1 MTANPATTEG
11 PLPRQPHGLPCD
23 ADLLGQRI
31 RQLAH
36 ELEVVMK
43 LDAPDLEEAR
53 RRALSLHAL
62 LVKSCDDGLTWGAD
76 KEWARQVLDRFLT
89 WCVQPIRS
97 LQPPD
102 PDGTPGADAAPC
114 LRAMRARRSV
124 RFWLREPVP
133 RSLLL
138 EILEAATWAPS
149 AFNRQPWRFCVVEN
163 EGFGAE
169 SAGDASNESMIA
181 KAPVR
186 IYIAI
191 DSRLHEEDQ
200 APMLDAGTA
209 AMNLLLAAH
218 AHGLGACLLYQG
230 ELVEQDSLRDYFALG
245 RDWTF
250 PLVVLAGYAAEEP
263 RAPGRVPIA
272 EIVTFKRAV
281 RGLDTFLR

>member
-1 MTANPATTEG
+1 
-11 PLPRQPHGLPCD
+11 LSRQPRDLPCD
-23 ADLLGQRI
+23 PGLLGQRI

-36 ELEVVMK
+36 ELVVTMK

-53 RRALSLHAL
+53 RMALALHAL
-62 LVKSCDDGLTWGAD
+62 LVKSCDDGLSWGAD

-89 WCVQPIRS
+89 WCVKPTRD

-102 PDGTPGADAAPC
+102 PDGAPVADAGRC
-114 LRAMRARRSV
+114 LRALRERRSV
-124 RFWLREPVP
+124 RFWQRQPVP

-138 EILEAATWAPS
+138 EVLEAATWAPS

-163 EGFGAE
+163 DGQDRETVD
-169 SAGDASNESMIA
+169 DASNASMIA

-186 IYIAI
+186 VYVAV
-191 DSRLHEEDQ
+191 DGRLYEEEQ
-200 APMLDAGTA
+200 APVLDAGTA

-230 ELVEQDSLRDYFALG
+230 ELVDQDALREYFSLG

-250 PLVVLAGYAAEEP
+250 PLVVLAGYPAEEP
-263 RAPGRVPIA
+263 AAPGRVPVTEIA
-272 EIVTFKRAV
+272 TFKRAV
-281 RGLDTFLR
+281 PGLDTFLR

>member
-1 MTANPATTEG
+1 
-11 PLPRQPHGLPCD
+11 LSRQPHGLPCD

-36 ELEVVMK
+36 ELEVAMK
-43 LDAPDLEEAR
+43 LDEPDLEEAR

-62 LVKSCDDGLTWGAD
+62 LVKSCDDGLSWGAD
-76 KEWARQVLDRFLT
+76 KEWARQILDRFLT
-89 WCVQPIRS
+89 WCVNPRRE

-102 PDGTPGADAAPC
+102 PDGTPMADATPC
-114 LRAMRARRSV
+114 LRALRARRSV
-124 RFWLREPVP
+124 RFWLSQAVP

-138 EILEAATWAPS
+138 EVLEAATWAPS

-163 EGFGAE
+163 DPQNMEA
-169 SAGDASNESMIA
+169 AGDASNASMIA

-186 IYIAI
+186 IYVAV
-191 DSRLHEEDQ
+191 DGRLYEEEQ
-200 APMLDAGTA
+200 ASVLDAGTA

-230 ELVEQDSLRDYFALG
+230 ELVHQEALREFFALG

-250 PLVVLAGYAAEEP
+250 PLVVLTGYPAEDP
-263 RAPGRVPIA
+263 AAPGRVA
-272 EIVTFKRAV
+272 VGEIVTYKRAV
-281 RGLDTFLR
+281 PGLDTFLR

>member
-1 MTANPATTEG
+1 VTRPS
-11 PLPRQPHGLPCD
+11 HGLPCD

-36 ELEVVMK
+36 ELDVVMK

-89 WCVQPIRS
+89 WCVDPRRE
-97 LQPPD
+97 LAVPD
-102 PDGTPGADAAPC
+102 PDAAPAADASPC
-114 LRAMRARRSV
+114 LQVLRARRSV
-124 RFWLREPVP
+124 RFWLSQAVP

-138 EILEAATWAPS
+138 EVIEAATWAPS
-149 AFNRQPWRFCVVEN
+149 AFNRQPWRFCAVEN
-163 EGFGAE
+163 DALNMEA
-169 SAGDASNESMIA
+169 AGDASNASMIA

-186 IYIAI
+186 IYVAI
-191 DSRLHEEDQ
+191 DGRLYEEDQ
-200 APMLDAGTA
+200 APVLDAGTA

-218 AHGLGACLLYQG
+218 AHGLGACILYQG
-230 ELVEQDSLRDYFALG
+230 ELVDQEGLREYFSLG

-250 PLVVLAGYAAEEP
+250 PLVVLAGYPAEEP
-263 RAPGRVPIA
+263 QAPGRVPVN

-281 RGLDTFLR
+281 PGLDTFLR